1 MTVTRT
7 LVLVLSL
14 SCAFL
19 LGREFARRGVEREL
33 PGAGYAVQ
41 VANSVRAAGALED
54 SPARPA
60 TTFVEVVDRLRP
72 SVVSIKG
79 PLTATSDSLGSGII
93 VSEDGSVLTNYHVV
107 DGVTDI
113 EVTLSSADR
122 YTATLIGKDEPTD
135 LALLRIDG
143 VRGLHPA
150 TFGDSD
156 AVRVGED
163 VLAIGN
169 ALGFGWTATRG
180 IVSSL
185 HRSELALP
193 EAPIRTK
200 GAPPRYTDFVQIDA
214 AINQGNSGGP
224 VVNARGEVVG
234 ISTAILARRSEGI
247 GFAIASNDARFVA
260 ESLMRR
266 GKVTRGYLGV
276 DSMDLCLYP
285 NVQRHRLAPGAL
297 GGAVV
302 TEVLPNTP
310 AERSGIRKDDVIVA
324 VDGRSVESRSM
335 LRNRV
340 ARIPPLTQVRVL
352 LVRNGQEREI
362 PAVLGEYPIDR
373 DG

>member
-19 LGREFARRGVEREL
+19 LGREFARRGVEREA
-33 PGAGYAVQ
+33 PGAAYAVQ
-41 VANSVRAAGALED
+41 VANSVKAAGALEET
-54 SPARPA
+54 PARPA
-60 TTFVEVVDRLRP
+60 PTFVDVADRLRP

-79 PLTATSDSLGSGII
+79 SLSPTETSKGTGII
-93 VSEDGSVLTNYHVV
+93 VSEDGAVLTNYHVI
-107 DGVTDI
+107 DGTTDI
-113 EVTLSSADR
+113 EVTLSSSDR

-135 LALLRIDG
+135 LALLRIDA

-156 AVRVGED
+156 AMRVGED
-163 VLAIGN
+163 VLAMGN
-169 ALGFGWTATRG
+169 PLEFGWTATRG

-185 HRSELALP
+185 HRFELALP
-193 EAPIRTK
+193 ETPMRK
-200 GAPPRYTDFVQIDA
+200 GMPARYTDFIQVDA

-224 VVNARGEVVG
+224 VVNSRGEVIG

-247 GFAIASNDARFVA
+247 GFLIPSNDARFVA

-276 DSMDLCLYP
+276 ESEDLCPLS
-285 NVQRHRLAPGAL
+285 NAERHRMAPGAV

-302 TEVLPNTP
+302 TKVHPDTP
-310 AERSGIRKDDVIVA
+310 AERFGIRKDDVIVA

-340 ARIPPLTQVRVL
+340 ARIPPQTQVRVL
-352 LVRNGQEREI
+352 LFRNGEEREV
-362 PAVLGEYPIDR
+362 PAVLGEYPTADR